1 MAFCPSCGTEATDNA
16 RFCSQCGAAMQAKAG
31 AVPVSKAAGG
41 DGQSAAGVSS
51 AEPMWTGWPSR
62 KRHLPNLGLALIL
75 VIAPAIATVITTIP
89 PLLILSG
96 LGLLWCLWI
105 VGQMVLEP
113 IALRYWVTIDRL
125 FIRRGILSR
134 TTDQMELIRVDDLR
148 MTQGIIDRML
158 GIGNV
163 EIVAATDQTHGNV
176 TLLGV
181 GEPEKVA
188 EIVRENMRRLRQKR
202 GMFIENV

>member
-1 MAFCPSCGTEATDNA
+1 
-16 RFCSQCGAAMQAKAG
+16 
-31 AVPVSKAAGG
+31 
-41 DGQSAAGVSS
+41 
-51 AEPMWTGWPSR
+51 MWTGWPSR